1 MSMKQFLTGLF
12 LSAVFCLPAVAAPLS
27 SNARTVVPS
36 AVQQIIS
43 IDYRALRDSPSARA
57 LKDQVLPDVLK
68 QFESALK
75 GAGIDPDKDME
86 QLTFVTYRPAKG
98 GLRSIG
104 IAQGPFKQK
113 EFLQKMR
120 LKKIKPE
127 KYLLSYSYPMGT
139 GMHLVFLDPST
150 ILFGESASIKGA
162 IDVRDNSAESLESNN
177 TIDDLITSVESA
189 AIWSVLDQPG
199 TQTMLRSVLGQAA
212 SIGDYDVV
220 KKRLLASD
228 YTMNF
233 TNGVTFDLNVKTSDT
248 MTAATM
254 ATLLK
259 AGVLYRKMN
268 ATPTEKLAL
277 DDTTV
282 DNSHD
287 MLQMHFKTDDQRFTA
302 LLKSDLFAAVSK

>member
-12 LSAVFCLPAVAAPLS
+12 LSAVFCLPALAAPLS

-43 IDYRALRDSPSARA
+43 IDYRTLRDSSSARA
-57 LKDQVLPDVLK
+57 LKDRVLPDNLK
-68 QFESALK
+68 EFENALR

-86 QLTFVTYRPAKG
+86 QLTFVTYRSAKG

-127 KYLLSYSYPMGT
+127 KYLLSYIYPMGT

-199 TQTMLRSVLGQAA
+199 TQTMLRSALGQAA

-254 ATLLK
+254 ASLLK

-268 ATPTEKLAL
+268 ATPAEKLAL
-277 DDTTV
+277 DNTTV

-287 MLQMHFKTDDQRFTA
+287 LLQMHFKTDDQRFTA